1 MNVIDTCAVC
11 RIHCIVFLSS
21 LKCKFATWYLSN
33 TGECNTTYMYLTK
46 HSEQNHV
53 EDKNAICSASEDK
66 ELVFQIETF
75 GCFKFLWFWKVN
87 FSTIPITKRCRK
99 SPPLRRKHPRHQY
112 SCRISSVTLGVTI
125 SPTPAPTA
133 LSVRNLEASPWKA
146 CPMLL

>member
-1 MNVIDTCAVC
+1 MNVIDTFAVC
-11 RIHCIVFLSS
+11 NRFSQNIVFLSS

-75 GCFKFLWFWKVN
+75 GCL
-87 FSTIPITKRCRK
+87 SSCGSGRLISATIPITKRCR
-99 SPPLRRKHPRHQY
+99 
-112 SCRISSVTLGVTI
+112 
-125 SPTPAPTA
+125 
-133 LSVRNLEASPWKA
+133 
-146 CPMLL
+146 

>member
-11 RIHCIVFLSS
+11 NRFSQNIVFLSS
-21 LKCKFATWYLSN
+21 LKCKFATWYLSS

-75 GCFKFLWFWKVN
+75 GCL
-87 FSTIPITKRCRK
+87 SSCGSGRLISATIPITKRCR
-99 SPPLRRKHPRHQY
+99 
-112 SCRISSVTLGVTI
+112 
-125 SPTPAPTA
+125 
-133 LSVRNLEASPWKA
+133 
-146 CPMLL
+146 